1 MRAPRA
7 LLALLALLAPTVG
20 AEPGLTLVLP
30 AEARPAT
37 AGQDWISQAVAEVLS
52 RDLAFL
58 GLPVIS
64 NEERQRAHELLEIPD
79 VAVTRATSIR
89 MAEAL
94 GARRVALGSFGL
106 DGARL
111 SLSLR
116 LLDVERGTLS
126 APLAAA
132 GPLDQLRPLLHG
144 LAWDLALAGPLPPR
158 RTKDE
163 LLARDG
169 QLPFEA
175 FRLYCQALRPGDPAR
190 RRQLLREALRRAPGD
205 DDAELALGRLQLEAR
220 EYAAAVELLGR
231 VSDASPAARGARFL
245 QGVASYE
252 LGRYREAAELF
263 ARLAQQR
270 PSAATLAN
278 HGLALARAGA
288 TQPLPS
294 QVLRSAVDLEP
305 GLPDLALNLGWALLF
320 EGDGEAAAFW
330 LRGLLRENA
339 RDLHAR
345 VLLCWAL
352 RRAGRAGEAEAEWK
366 ELLALAPG
374 YATLASPD
382 RSRRFE
388 RLLTSEL
395 SLAAG
400 REARTDAELAAGHAN
415 RAERLLEGG
424 DARSALAELNRAVY
438 LDPHGARVHRLLA
451 RAHRALADPDQAVGE
466 LRMSLWCRED
476 VAVRAELAEL
486 LAELGRASEARGE
499 AQTVLKSD
507 PANAV
512 ALRVLG
518 RK

>member
-1 MRAPRA
+1 MRAVPAA
-7 LLALLALLAPTVG
+7 LLALLFAPPAL
-20 AEPGLTLVLP
+20 AEPGLALVLP
-30 AEARPAT
+30 AEARPAGSQQ
-37 AGQDWISQAVAEVLS
+37 AWISQAVAEVLS

-58 GLPVIS
+58 GVPVIS

-89 MAEAL
+89 MAEAV
-94 GARRVALGSFGL
+94 GARRLVQGAFGL
-106 DGARL
+106 DGSRV

-116 LLDVERGTLS
+116 LLDVERGSLS
-126 APLAAA
+126 APLTAD
-132 GPLDQLRPLLHG
+132 GSLEQLRPLLHG
-144 LAWDLALAGPLPPR
+144 LAWDVALAGPVAPR
-158 RTKDE
+158 RSKEE

-169 QLPFEA
+169 SLPFEA
-175 FRLYCQALRPGDPAR
+175 FRLYCQALRPGDPV
-190 RRQLLREALRRAPGD
+190 RRQRLLREALRRAPGY

-220 EYAAAVELLGR
+220 EYAAAADLLAR
-231 VSDASPAARGARFL
+231 VAESSPAVRVARFL
-245 QGVASYE
+245 QGVADYE
-252 LGRYREAAELF
+252 QGRYREAAELF

-270 PSAATLAN
+270 PSAAVLAN
-278 HGLALARAGA
+278 HGLALARAGNGTPRA
-288 TQPLPS
+288 S
-294 QVLRSAVDLEP
+294 QVLRAAVDLEP
-305 GLPDLALNLGWALLF
+305 GLPDLALNLGWTLLF

-352 RRAGRAGEAEAEWK
+352 RRAGRQEEAEAEWK
-366 ELLALAPG
+366 DLLALAPG
-374 YATLASPD
+374 YGPLANPD

-400 REARTDAELAAGHAN
+400 REARSDAELAAGHAT

-424 DARSALAELNRAVY
+424 DARGALAELTRAAY
-438 LDPHGARVHRLLA
+438 LDPYGARVHRLMG
-451 RAHRALADPDQAVGE
+451 RAQRALGEPEKALGE

-486 LAELGRASEARGE
+486 LAELGRAQEARSEAE
-499 AQTVLKSD
+499 AVLGAD

-512 ALRVLG
+512 ALRLLG
-518 RK
+518 RR

>member
-1 MRAPRA
+1 MRTRA
-7 LLALLALLAPTVG
+7 ALALLALLAPAAW

-30 AEARPAT
+30 AEGRPAA
-37 AGQDWISQAVAEVLS
+37 AGQAWISQAVAEVLS

-94 GARRVALGSFGL
+94 GARRVVVGSFGL
-106 DGARL
+106 EGARL

-126 APLAAA
+126 APLATA
-132 GPLDQLRPLLHG
+132 GTLDQLRPLLHG
-144 LAWDLALAGPLPPR
+144 LAWDLALAGPVPPR
-158 RTKDE
+158 RTRDE

-175 FRLYCQALRPGDPAR
+175 FRLYCQALRPGDLAR
-190 RRQLLREALRRAPGD
+190 RQQLLREALRRAPGY

-220 EYAAAVELLGR
+220 EHAAALELLGR
-231 VSDASPAARGARFL
+231 VSDSSPAARGARFL

-252 LGRYREAAELF
+252 LGRYREAADLF
-263 ARLAQQR
+263 GRLAQQR

-278 HGLALARAGA
+278 HALALARAGVS
-288 TQPLPS
+288 QPRPS

-305 GLPDLALNLGWALLF
+305 GLPDLALNLGWVLLF

-330 LRGLLRENA
+330 LRGLQRENA

-352 RRAGRAGEAEAEWK
+352 RKAGQAEEAEAEWK

-374 YATLASPD
+374 YASLATPD

-400 REARTDAELAAGHAN
+400 REARTDAELAAGHAT
-415 RAERLLEGG
+415 RAERLLDTG

-451 RAHRALADPDQAVGE
+451 RAHRALGEADQAVGE

-476 VAVRAELAEL
+476 TAVRAELAEL
-486 LAELGRASEARGE
+486 LTELGRAAEARGE
-499 AQTVLKSD
+499 AEAVLRSD
-507 PANAV
+507 PTNAA
-512 ALRVLG
+512 ALKVLG
-518 RK
+518 RR